1 MQDEEDLA
9 LKEKID
15 DLVGVIVGEESVEAK
30 SAALDKLVAEIHGAT
45 AVMASVPKPLKF
57 LLPHYEALA
66 GAHPVRAP
74 TGPDTGA

>member
-1 MQDEEDLA
+1 M
-9 LKEKID
+9 
-15 DLVGVIVGEESVEAK
+15 VVGEEPAEAK

-57 LLPHYEALA
+57 LLPHYDALA

-74 TGPDTGA
+74 RGSGAAPELGPPRSRAP